1 MLPSVMEYRRQ
12 ARKRLPRLA
21 FDYLEGGAED
31 GLTLARNIAAYAG
44 LEFRPDVLVD
54 VTDCGLDVSVLG
66 ATAAM
71 PAIVGPT
78 GLNGL
83 FWPEA
88 DVHLARAAHRAG
100 LPFVLS
106 TASTSLLEH
115 VRAATPGEL
124 WLQLYV
130 QRDRR
135 IAEHLMD
142 RAWQNGYT
150 VLFLTV
156 DVPVHGNR
164 DHDKR
169 NGFKLPLRPSPRLL
183 LDLAA
188 HPAWCW
194 RMLRHG
200 GPQLKNLAVSSNA
213 RENITEQASA
223 LSRQMDLA
231 LTWDDIAWLRRVWRG
246 RIVIK
251 GIQGLA
257 DARRAQAHGV
267 DGIVLSNHG
276 GRQLE
281 SAPCPLD
288 VLPEVVAE
296 LGQSLEILVDGGV
309 RRGSDIAKAVA
320 LGARAVL
327 LGRAPLYG
335 LAGRGPKGAHEVLA
349 ILRAEL
355 ENTLRLLGRNHIGA
369 LDAAAVRKR

>member
-1 MLPSVMEYRRQ
+1 MLPSVMDYRRRAQ
-12 ARKRLPRLA
+12 RRLPRLA

-31 GLTLARNIAAYAG
+31 GIAMARNASAYAE
-44 LEFRPDVLVD
+44 LEFRPEVLVD
-54 VTDCGLDVSVLG
+54 VSECRLEVPLLG

-71 PAIVGPT
+71 PAVVGPT

-88 DVHLARAAHRAG
+88 DIHLARAAHKAG

-106 TASTSLLEH
+106 TASTSLLED

-169 NGFKLPLRPSPRLL
+169 NGFKLPLRPSRRLL

-188 HPAWCW
+188 HPGWCW

-231 LTWDDIAWLRRVWRG
+231 LTWSDVAWLRRAWRG

-257 DARRAQAHGV
+257 DARRAHAHGV

-281 SAPCPLD
+281 SAPCPLEI
-288 VLPEVVAE
+288 LPEVAAE
-296 LGQSLEILVDGGV
+296 LGRSLEILVDGGV
-309 RRGSDIAKAVA
+309 RRGSDIAKAAA

-335 LAGRGPKGAHEVLA
+335 LAGRGPAGAHEVLA

-355 ENTLRLLGRNHIGA
+355 ENTLRLLGRNRVAA
-369 LDAAAVRKR
+369 LDAAVVRRR

>member
-1 MLPSVMEYRRQ
+1 MLPCVMDYRRHAQ
-12 ARKRLPRLA
+12 KRLPWLA

-31 GLTLARNIAAYAG
+31 GLTMARNVSAYAA

-54 VTDCGLDVSVLG
+54 VSECRLETPLLG

-71 PAIVGPT
+71 PAAVGPT

-83 FWPEA
+83 FWPDA

-106 TASTSLLEH
+106 TASTSLLED
-115 VRAATPGEL
+115 VRAATSGEL

-188 HPAWCW
+188 HPGWCW

-231 LTWDDIAWLRRVWRG
+231 LSWDDVAWLRRVWRG

-257 DARRAQAHGV
+257 DARRARARGV

-281 SAPCPLD
+281 SAPCPLEI
-288 VLPEVVAE
+288 LPEVAAE
-296 LGQSLEILVDGGV
+296 LGRSLEIMVDGGV

-335 LAGRGPKGAHEVLA
+335 LAGRGPAGAHEVLA
-349 ILRAEL
+349 ILRTEL
-355 ENTLRLLGRNHIGA
+355 ENTLRLLGRSRIDA
-369 LDAAAVRKR
+369 LNAGAVRRR